1 MQPGLYF
8 IYRRQSMASKPAKS
22 NVSNR
27 SNHASSVSHP
37 LATPTDLTPEQVRT
51 VTEAINP
58 IVADAVA
65 LFIKAKNFHWH
76 LAGSHYRDYH
86 ILFDEHAEQLMESL
100 DPLAER
106 VRRIGGTTLRSV
118 GHVQALTGIADDDDD
133 LVPADEMI
141 ERLLSD
147 NLHIARQMRS
157 AIELTQENRDHATSD
172 LLIDLLDATE
182 KRIWFLHEIS
192 QGGANMK

>member
-1 MQPGLYF
+1 
-8 IYRRQSMASKPAKS
+8 MASKTAQPKKS
-22 NVSNR
+22 DR
-27 SNHASSVSHP
+27 SNHSSSRSRA

-58 IVADAVA
+58 IIADAVA
-65 LFIKAKNFHWH
+65 LFMKAKNFHWH
-76 LAGSHYRDYH
+76 LVGSHYRDYH

-118 GHVQALTGIADDDDD
+118 GHVQALTGIDDDDDD
-133 LVPADEMI
+133 LVLADQMI
-141 ERLLSD
+141 ERLLDD
-147 NLHIARQMRS
+147 NLHIAKQMRA
-157 AIELTQENRDHATSD
+157 AIELTQENRDHPTSD

-192 QGGANMK
+192 QGGSNMR